1 MTEQQMIDCLLYEL
15 AKKDKLNIRRNNI
28 ITFLSIVLMAIS
40 ILNVALQDHYKSQIT
55 ELRTQLSRTQKQL
68 KRASEQNQNQRQTK
82 RIADLTGNGG

>member
-40 ILNVALQDHYKSQIT
+40 ILNVALQATNYRIT
-55 ELRTQLSRTQKQL
+55 DTAKQ
-68 KRASEQNQNQRQTK
+68 NTK
-82 RIADLTGNGG
+82 AT

>member
-68 KRASEQNQNQRQTK
+68 
-82 RIADLTGNGG
+82 